1 MSQRKTIVFNKER
14 DVRRFVTNLDIYVR
28 NALDDAMTDV
38 AHAIEAKA
46 IANLAKGYKGPTGED
61 GGALDTGRLQ
71 AGFRGIKDK
80 PMRKVVGNNVS
91 YAAHME
97 YGTGPAAG
105 RPRYLPPY
113 QEGTKL
119 KSWSGRQGVADAGAV
134 ALQIYRR
141 GTFPRRYLGRA
152 FYTEKK
158 RIPIKFFE
166 HFSEGI
172 LDAAGLGIPM
182 RKLK

>member
-1 MSQRKTIVFNKER
+1 
-14 DVRRFVTNLDIYVR
+14 
-28 NALDDAMTDV
+28 
-38 AHAIEAKA
+38 
-46 IANLAKGYKGPTGED
+46 
-61 GGALDTGRLQ
+61 
-71 AGFRGIKDK
+71 
-80 PMRKVVGNNVS
+80 MRKVVGNNVS

-141 GTFPRRYLGRA
+141 GTFPRRYMGRA
-152 FYTEKK
+152 FHTEK
-158 RIPIKFFE
+158 
-166 HFSEGI
+166 EGI
-172 LDAAGLGIPM
+172 VHEFAGELEEEISESTGGTVKVQ
-182 RKLK
+182 RR